1 MGNSIGIGGF
11 NMHRFAA
18 LVVLLMVSMTT
29 MGSADDKTL
38 WQRSTL
44 KQVIKNGELR
54 VGLEPG
60 YAPFEMI
67 SKDGR
72 LIGLDV
78 DLAQAMADA
87 MGVRLKLV
95 QLDWNGIMPALL
107 TDQFDIIISGM
118 TITPQ
123 RNLWINFTDAYMTV
137 GQTILVR
144 RQLARKIKGYTD
156 LNKPKY
162 TVATKTGTT
171 GFEAIKSFI
180 PKAKHRLMKS
190 EWLGV
195 QEVLEGRADAFVYDL
210 PFNAV
215 IAARNKTKLH
225 HVSAPFTQ
233 ERLGFGVRKGD
244 PDFLNWLNHFL
255 TQIKLDGRF
264 DAMHRRWF
272 KETDWHKD
280 VDFK

>member
-1 MGNSIGIGGF
+1 
-11 NMHRFAA
+11 MHRLAA
-18 LVVLLMVSMTT
+18 LVAILVVFMATT
-29 MGSADDKTL
+29 SSADDKAL

-60 YAPFEMI
+60 YAPFEMV

-78 DLAQAMADA
+78 DIARAMAED

-137 GQTILVR
+137 GQTILIR
-144 RQLARKIKGYTD
+144 RKLARRIKSFKD
-156 LNKPKY
+156 LNQSKY

-171 GFEAIKSFI
+171 GFEAIKTFI
-180 PKAKHRLMKS
+180 PNAKHRLMNS
-190 EWLGV
+190 EWQGV

-210 PFNAV
+210 PFNAIV
-215 IAARNKTKLH
+215 AGQHKKKILH
-225 HVSAPFTQ
+225 LSVPFTK

-255 TQIKLDGRF
+255 TQVKLDGRF
-264 DAMHRRWF
+264 DTMYRRWF
-272 KETDWHKD
+272 KETEWHKD